1 VLAFG
6 LSQTAGV
13 LSLFIR
19 AGSNQEADDL
29 LYDGFAL
36 SLNFRA
42 SFTPFPENQGKIIS
56 LYSETDLQFFRAAR
70 DRVSTA
76 LANYRHYELAGVAH
90 SPKPLFPLDAFGATR
105 QNPVNLAPAQ
115 RAVLANLVAWIRHGD
130 APPPS
135 QFIAGTMGEDG
146 ALVPERDADGNAL
159 GGLRLPHM
167 PGVLCDDDS
176 SDENDCRAA
185 GAPLGTYTGLET
197 NLPVPPPPFVHL
209 GGTFEPFTPE
219 ELKAR
224 YRNRGNYVKLVRRAA
239 LALHQQGYILQED
252 YRAYVTEAAQQP
264 LW

>member
-1 VLAFG
+1 
-6 LSQTAGV
+6 
-13 LSLFIR
+13 
-19 AGSNQEADDL
+19 

-36 SLNFRA
+36 SANFRA
-42 SFTPFPENQGKIIS
+42 SFAPFPGDQGKIVA
-56 LYSETDLQFFRAAR
+56 LYTETDLQFFRAAR
-70 DRVSTA
+70 DRVSAA

-90 SPKPLFPLDAFGATR
+90 LPTPIFPLDAFGATR

-130 APPPS
+130 EPPPS
-135 QFIAGTMGEDG
+135 QFIAGTLGEDG

-167 PGVLCDDDS
+167 PSLLCDDDGS
-176 SDENDCRAA
+176 SDDDADDCRAA

-197 NLPVPPPPFVHL
+197 NLPAPPPPFVHL
-209 GGTFEPFTPE
+209 GGTFEPFSPE
-219 ELKAR
+219 ELQAR

-239 LALHQQGYILQED
+239 LALRQQGYILPED
-252 YRAYVTEAAQQP
+252 YRAYMKEAAQQT